1 MILTRGVTK
10 SSTIDKSPRSWI
22 PLCPFSRTGSPQDES
37 HFTVSLLHTNGDKVQ
52 DDVYK
57 QLTLSTLSSQALLEY
72 RMCRLCVCTVYNATH
87 TNGDKVQDDTINKRL
102 ILSSQALVDSLRSD
116 SAYVHSAL
124 TQGLEASVRLFACQ
138 GCDNYWWRKVPAR
151 KEVGRLLAVHGGCPW
166 TYDDELMLKV
176 LRCQL
181 TY

>member
-72 RMCRLCVCTVYNATH
+72 SMCRLCHAIQVHGVCTVSKAIH
-87 TNGDKVQDDTINKRL
+87 TNGDKVQDDIYIN
-102 ILSSQALVDSLRSD
+102 
-116 SAYVHSAL
+116 
-124 TQGLEASVRLFACQ
+124 G
-138 GCDNYWWRKVPAR
+138 
-151 KEVGRLLAVHGGCPW
+151 
-166 TYDDELMLKV
+166 
-176 LRCQL
+176 
-181 TY
+181 